1 IPFHKAVMNNAY
13 FRRGE
18 LTTHFIEDH
27 NIIREVEKIIEAE
40 KEKGAT
46 LASALGADD
55 KKVAAITAAVGTY
68 IQNVKAG
75 GT

>member
-1 IPFHKAVMNNAY
+1 MNNEY
-13 FRRGE
+13 FQRGE

-27 NIIREVEKIIEAE
+27 NIIKEVEKIIEAE

-68 IQNVKAG
+68 IQNAKVMGAK
-75 GT
+75 